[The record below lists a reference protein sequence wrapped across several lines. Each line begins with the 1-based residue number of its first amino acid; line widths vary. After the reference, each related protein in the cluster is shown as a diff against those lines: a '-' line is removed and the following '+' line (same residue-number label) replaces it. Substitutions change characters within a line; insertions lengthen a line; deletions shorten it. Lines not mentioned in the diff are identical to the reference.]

1 MNRQNPQAQQY
12 MKQVKRQLTCSRK
25 QRHGLISE
33 LEQMIGMFSDDCP
46 DASYEQIRTACG
58 SPTEIAAELL
68 SDIPEQEMTR
78 ICRSKKWIRIAA
90 TACLTAITIG
100 ACSAV
105 VYFIRHPW
113 TAEIVTVI
121 YEENIPEGWEYI
133 QKYGLSYELDE
144 DGNIVLATDKDG
156 NEIEVDEKGIPIRE
170 LKYK

>member
-1 MNRQNPQAQQY
+1 M
-12 MKQVKRQLTCSRK
+12 
-25 QRHGLISE
+25 HG
-33 LEQMIGMFSDDCP
+33 
-46 DASYEQIRTACG
+46 
-58 SPTEIAAELL
+58 
-68 SDIPEQEMTR
+68 
-78 ICRSKKWIRIAA
+78 
-90 TACLTAITIG
+90 
-100 ACSAV
+100 SAV